1 MNYIDKSY
9 HSIWCM
15 TSPSD
20 MSYDIVIMTMTIVIV
35 MDNVILFFFLLSL
48 ENKKRNRRVEI
59 E

>member
-1 MNYIDKSY
+1 
-9 HSIWCM
+9 M

-20 MSYDIVIMTMTIVIV
+20 MSYNIVIMTMTIVIV
-35 MDNVILFFFLLSL
+35 IGNVILFSFLLSL

>member
-1 MNYIDKSY
+1 
-9 HSIWCM
+9 M

-20 MSYDIVIMTMTIVIV
+20 MLYNIVIMTMTIVIV
-35 MDNVILFFFLLSL
+35 IGNVILFSFLLSL